1 MKSNKEGP
9 GECAQRLA
17 EERKLYD
24 ARVEWHRNSGAKF
37 PPLSEG
43 ALIVDEVKVAAK
55 MHWNSRDDSLVGH
68 SLTADEMATLHD
80 LYVSL
85 EEDSEVSKA
94 DYILQTLWRDH
105 SSKHDI
111 VGPYYTSTGVFKS
124 KFLLACVMDAL
135 RQFEA
140 FNFRV
145 SLLIVDG
152 ASANLTMIKN
162 VLGIQGVFGYDSTQD
177 DHHQVS
183 THTTS
188 PFNGEMMFFYDLPY
202 PSTKQLICRV
212 QH

>member
-1 MKSNKEGP
+1 MMHVLNGT
-9 GECAQRLA
+9 GIQMQL
-17 EERKLYD
+17 
-24 ARVEWHRNSGAKF
+24 KF

-55 MHWNSRDDSLVGH
+55 LHWNSRDDSLVGH
-68 SLTADEMATLHD
+68 SLTAEEMATLHD

-183 THTTS
+183 THITN
-188 PFNGEMMFFYDLPY
+188 PFNGEKMFFM
-202 PSTKQLICRV
+202 ICPTHQV
-212 QH
+212 SNLSVGFSIECAF